1 MKNEKRKEGGEGGS
15 GKRERRRSEVDSDL
29 LEFRFFF
36 RFDSIQDI
44 ERFCIIDSL
53 EFRFLFARSLRLHE
67 LLACKNK
74 KTKKNKKIKKKKNSC
89 FTLLFGGKR
98 KRRDGFHEEKEDAWM
113 SN

>member
-15 GKRERRRSEVDSDL
+15 GKRERRRSEVDSD
-29 LEFRFFF
+29 FRFFF

-74 KTKKNKKIKKKKNSC
+74 KTKKKKIKKKKNSC

-98 KRRDGFHEEKEDAWM
+98 KRRDGFHEKKEDAWM